1 MAINDNILI
10 KIREMKDNLTPVERM
25 VAEYIL
31 ANTEEIPHLSIK
43 SLAQLSKTS
52 DASVLRFCKTMG
64 YSGYRNFIVSIS
76 AALGSI
82 DEEQKDVYTDI
93 QPGDDL
99 FTIISN
105 ISHNNIKS
113 IEDTLSVIDR
123 NEVARAVKVL
133 RSSNRIVF
141 FGIGASGLICMDGEQ
156 KFSRI
161 NKMSHAYTDG
171 HSQLTA
177 ATLLG
182 KGDVAIFVSNSG
194 DTVEILDTLEIA
206 KKNNVSTIAITRYS
220 KSELADKADI
230 LLGITTPEITMR
242 SGAMG
247 SRIAMLTI
255 IDILFAGVAS
265 AEYKNVKKYLTKTH
279 NILAS
284 KHRSRK

>member
-1 MAINDNILI
+1 MAIHDHILI
-10 KIREMKDNLTPVERM
+10 KIRDMKDSLTPVERM

-31 ANTEEIPHLSIK
+31 ANLEEIPHLSIK

-64 YSGYRNFIVSIS
+64 YSGYRSFIVSIS
-76 AALGSI
+76 ASLGSM
-82 DEEQKDVYTDI
+82 DEEQKDQYNDI

-99 FTIISN
+99 SIIIAN
-105 ISHNNIKS
+105 ISRNNMKS
-113 IEDTLSVIDR
+113 IEDTLSVINR
-123 NEVARAVKVL
+123 NEIARAVKVL
-133 RSSNRIVF
+133 RTCNRIVF
-141 FGIGASGLICMDGEQ
+141 FGIGASGLVCQDAEQ

-161 NKMSHAYTDG
+161 NKVCHTYTDG

-182 KGDVAIFVSNSG
+182 KGDVAFFVSNSG
-194 DTVEILDTLEIA
+194 DTVEILDALDIA
-206 KKNNVSTIAITRYS
+206 RKSGAQIIALTKYN
-220 KSELADKADI
+220 KSELADKSNI
-230 LLGITTPEITMR
+230 VLSISTPEVTIR

-247 SRIAMLTI
+247 SRIAMLTV

-265 AEYKNVKKYLTKTH
+265 AEYQNVKKYLTKTH

-284 KHRSRK
+284 KHRK

>member
-1 MAINDNILI
+1 MAFNDNILL
-10 KIREMKDNLTPVERM
+10 KIRDMKDSLTPVERL
-25 VAEYIL
+25 VAECIL
-31 ANTEEIPHLSIK
+31 TNLEEIPHLSIK
-43 SLAQLSKTS
+43 SLAKLSKTS

-64 YSGYRNFIVSIS
+64 YNGYRSFIVSIS
-76 AALGSI
+76 ASLGSM
-82 DEEQKDVYTDI
+82 DEEQKDQYTDI

-99 FTIISN
+99 STIISN

-133 RSSNRIVF
+133 RASNRIVF
-141 FGIGASGLICMDGEQ
+141 FGVGASGLACKDGEQ

-161 NKMSHAYTDG
+161 NKMCHAYTDG

-182 KGDVAIFVSNSG
+182 KGDVAIFISNSG
-194 DTVEILDTLEIA
+194 ATVEILDSLEIA
-206 KKNNVSTIAITRYS
+206 KKNGANLIAITKYN
-220 KSELADKADI
+220 KSELADKSDI
-230 LLGITTPEITMR
+230 VLSISTPELTIR

-247 SRIAMLTI
+247 SRIAMLTV

-265 AEYKNVKKYLTKTH
+265 AEYQNVKKYLSKTH

-284 KHRSRK
+284 KHKK

>member
-10 KIREMKDNLTPVERM
+10 KIRDMKDSLTPVEKM
-25 VAEYIL
+25 IAEYTLNNID
-31 ANTEEIPHLSIK
+31 EIPHLSIK

-64 YSGYRNFIVSIS
+64 YNGYRSFIVSIS
-76 AALGSI
+76 ASLGSMD
-82 DEEQKDVYTDI
+82 DEHKDQYTDI

-99 FTIISN
+99 SIIVSN
-105 ISHNNIKS
+105 ISRNNCKS

-123 NEVARAVKVL
+123 NEIANAVKVL
-133 RSSNRIVF
+133 RTSNRIVF
-141 FGIGASGLICMDGEQ
+141 FGIGASGLVCKDAEQ

-161 NKMSHAYTDG
+161 NKICHTYTDG

-182 KGDVAIFVSNSG
+182 ENDVAIFISNSG
-194 DTVEILDTLEIA
+194 DTVEILESLEIA
-206 KKNNVSTIAITRYS
+206 KKNGANIIAITKYN
-220 KSELADKADI
+220 KSELADKANI
-230 LLGITTPEITMR
+230 VLSISTPEVTIR

-247 SRIAMLTI
+247 SRIAMLTV

-265 AEYKNVKKYLTKTH
+265 AEYQNVKKYLTKTH
-279 NILAS
+279 NILSS
-284 KHRSRK
+284 KHRN

>member
-10 KIREMKDNLTPVERM
+10 KIRDMKDSMTPVEKL

-31 ANTEEIPHLSIK
+31 ENTDEVPHLSIK
-43 SLAQLSKTS
+43 SLAQMSKTS
-52 DASVLRFCKTMG
+52 DASVLRFCKTLG
-64 YSGYRNFIVSIS
+64 YSGYRSFIVSIS
-76 AALGSI
+76 ASLGSR
-82 DEEQKDVYTDI
+82 DEDQKDQYTDI

-99 FTIISN
+99 SIIISN
-105 ISHNNIKS
+105 VSLNNMKS

-133 RSSNRIVF
+133 RASTRIVF
-141 FGIGASGLICMDGEQ
+141 FGIGASGIVCRDGEQ

-161 NKMSHAYTDG
+161 NKMCHAYTDG

-177 ATLLG
+177 GTLLG

-194 DTVEILDTLEIA
+194 DTVEIIEALELV
-206 KKNNVSTIAITRYS
+206 KKNGVTTIAITKYN
-220 KSELADKADI
+220 KSELAEKSDI
-230 LLGITTPEITMR
+230 LLSISTPELTFR

-265 AEYKNVKKYLTKTH
+265 AEYQNVKKYLTKTH

-284 KHRSRK
+284 KHRK

>member
-1 MAINDNILI
+1 MAIHDNILL
-10 KIREMKDNLTPVERM
+10 KIRDMKDSLTPVERM
-25 VAEYIL
+25 VADYIL

-43 SLAQLSKTS
+43 SLAQLSRTS

-64 YSGYRNFIVSIS
+64 YNGYRSFIVSIS
-76 AALGSI
+76 ASLGSRE
-82 DEEQKDVYTDI
+82 EEQKDEYTDI

-99 FTIISN
+99 STIITN
-105 ISHNNIKS
+105 ISRNNCKS
-113 IEDTLSVIDR
+113 IEDTLSVINR
-123 NEVARAVKVL
+123 NEVARAVDVL
-133 RSSNRIVF
+133 CRSNRIVF
-141 FGIGASGLICMDGEQ
+141 FGVGASGLVCQDAEQ

-161 NKMSHAYTDG
+161 NKICHAYSDG

-182 KGDVAIFVSNSG
+182 KGDVAIFISNSG
-194 DTVEILDTLEIA
+194 DTIEILDALDIV
-206 KKNNVSTIAITRYS
+206 KKNGARIIAITKYN
-220 KSELADKADI
+220 KSGLAEGSDI
-230 LLGITTPEITMR
+230 VLSISTPEISIR

-265 AEYKNVKKYLTKTH
+265 AEYQNVKKYLTKTH

-284 KHRSRK
+284 KHRK

>member
-31 ANTEEIPHLSIK
+31 ANMEEIPHLSIK

-141 FGIGASGLICMDGEQ
+141 FGIGASSLICMDGEQ

-161 NKMSHAYTDG
+161 NKMCHAYTDG

-279 NILAS
+279 NILSS

>member
-10 KIREMKDNLTPVERM
+10 KIRDMKDSLTPVERL

-31 ANTEEIPHLSIK
+31 ENTDEIPHLSIK
-43 SLAQLSKTS
+43 SLAQMSKTS
-52 DASVLRFCKTMG
+52 DASVLRFCKTLG
-64 YSGYRNFIVSIS
+64 YSGYRSFIVSIS
-76 AALGSI
+76 ASLGSR
-82 DEEQKDVYTDI
+82 DEEQKDQYTDI

-99 FTIISN
+99 SIIISN
-105 ISHNNIKS
+105 ISRNNMKS

-133 RSSNRIVF
+133 RSSSRIVF
-141 FGIGASGLICMDGEQ
+141 FGIGASGIVCKDGEQ

-161 NKMSHAYTDG
+161 NKMCHAYTDG

-182 KGDVAIFVSNSG
+182 KGDVAIFISNSG
-194 DTVEILDTLEIA
+194 DTVEIIETLELV
-206 KKNNVSTIAITRYS
+206 KKSGVTTIAITKYN
-220 KSELADKADI
+220 KSELADKSDI
-230 LLGITTPEITMR
+230 LLSISTPELTFR

-247 SRIAMLTI
+247 SRIAMLTV

-265 AEYKNVKKYLTKTH
+265 AEYQNVKKYLSKTH

-284 KHRSRK
+284 KHRK